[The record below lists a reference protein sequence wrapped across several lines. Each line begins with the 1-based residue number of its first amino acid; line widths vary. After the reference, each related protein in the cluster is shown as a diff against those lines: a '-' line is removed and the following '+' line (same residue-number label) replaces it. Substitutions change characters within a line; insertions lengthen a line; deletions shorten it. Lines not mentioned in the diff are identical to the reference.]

1 VLIADKSFGQ
11 NIRGLLVGR
20 GVLKT
25 NLLALDF
32 VPQKVVSHFNVL
44 GAVMELGVVCDC
56 DCDCG
61 LVVDMEYSW

>member
-20 GVLKT
+20 GVLKM

-44 GAVMELGVVCDC
+44 GAVMELGVACDC
-56 DCDCG
+56 NRG

>member
-1 VLIADKSFGQ
+1 VFVLIADKSFGQ
-11 NIRGLLVGR
+11 NFRGLLVGR

-44 GAVMELGVVCDC
+44 GAVMELGVAHDC
-56 DCDCG
+56 DCR